1 MSDNAMRGAV
11 RAFSDALASRDP
23 GRVAPCIDDTID
35 WTVYGPVDLFP
46 FFGPR
51 RGKAAVIAMC
61 GQAAAHLQFIRCEKE
76 DALIEGDAA
85 AGLVRLTAVDRR
97 SGRTLSLRFAYF
109 AHFRDGRL
117 TAFKALLDSLDA
129 AEQALGREIS
139 LSAVA

>member
-1 MSDNAMRGAV
+1 MRGAV

-23 GRVAPCIDDTID
+23 GRVAPFIDDAID

-51 RGKAAVIAMC
+51 RGKAAVVAMC
-61 GQAAAHLQFIRCEKE
+61 GQASAHLQFIRCEKE
-76 DALIEGDAA
+76 DSLIDGDDV
-85 AGLVRLTAVDRR
+85 AGLVRLIAIDRR

-109 AHFRDGRL
+109 AHFRDSRL
-117 TAFKALLDSLDA
+117 ATFRALLDSFDA